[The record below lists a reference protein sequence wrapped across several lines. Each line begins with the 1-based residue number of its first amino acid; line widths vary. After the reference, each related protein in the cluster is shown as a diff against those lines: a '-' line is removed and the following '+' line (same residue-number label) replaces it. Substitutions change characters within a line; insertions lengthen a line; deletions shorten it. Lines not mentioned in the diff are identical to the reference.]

1 MSSSA
6 AAWMSAAGTPS
17 RTARSRSAVKGS
29 WETKISDSMRFLR
42 GLFMGTRPARILTEP
57 DPYRLE
63 ELVLDGDGHPGLD
76 QLEDAEKRDQGL
88 LERSVGL
95 EVLEKIDHVPLLKEP
110 DELLHLDF
118 DRDVPAANRPGVVG
132 RPALHHEEKG
142 FGQVE
147 EGEFHRLRAL

>member
-42 GLFMGTRPARILTEP
+42 GLFMGTRPARIL
-57 DPYRLE
+57 
-63 ELVLDGDGHPGLD
+63 
-76 QLEDAEKRDQGL
+76 
-88 LERSVGL
+88 
-95 EVLEKIDHVPLLKEP
+95 KEP

-118 DRDVPAANRPGVVG
+118 DRDVPAADRPGVVG

-147 EGEFHRLRAL
+147 EGEFHRLELVLAVGRGGEIPLPPDDPAVLPPPGD